1 LIIKYFELCTDIPM
15 HEIHEIAEGLKNGDN
30 PRNAKAYLAREI
42 VKLYHSEKEST
53 SAEQA
58 FENVFVKKGKPD
70 DIKTVKIK
78 SGSYQL
84 DELLDEL
91 ELAPSKTEAKR
102 LVEQGGVKIDDK
114 VVSDWKKKIDIKSDM
129 IVQVGKRKFAKIKI
143 K

>member
-1 LIIKYFELCTDIPM
+1 MHDDLIIKYFELCTDIPM

-70 DIKTVKIK
+70 DIKMNKAIFHPEGV
-78 SGSYQL
+78 GS
-84 DELLDEL
+84 
-91 ELAPSKTEAKR
+91 R
-102 LVEQGGVKIDDK
+102 
-114 VVSDWKKKIDIKSDM
+114 M
-129 IVQVGKRKFAKIKI
+129 IVDEQHPGIWSQ
-143 K
+143 